1 MSANCPRRTRRV
13 SLTQGTIEFVGPEE
27 TRPRVRLQGNMGS
40 VPSASGEGPGTD
52 EIGPDDSA
60 SQIGGAFLGTMS
72 VIGGVAGKKALPVPP
87 PPPPPQGSPR
97 LVRSR
102 PGLPPTGLP
111 PSSVRPTLP
120 PKFSQDGPQEGRLT
134 EEALKS
140 RSERPKTPPRRP
152 TTPPKK
158 TAAKPSTP
166 QKRTSEEAENPEG
179 PAGPRGSVGKAVK
192 PIPKTPSPKRAVEE
206 MARND
211 AAARGSAPS
220 RALWRAEERALKDA
234 AAKAKPAAK
243 APAATVDLVTPVTDN
258 AGHGEAHLVAAQGS
272 GRLSALTV
280 HQQTP
285 MSSQAPTPT
294 SPAGDSMVAGEG
306 PGPSVHHWSQ
316 APVIAPLPS
325 TPPPAPVGGE
335 TEVCVA
341 CQGSGLLNSQ
351 VNLRLFRLIGTG
363 QLRLGQTPQ
372 AAPTTPAPAAPA
384 APAAAA
390 TPAGPG
396 NGTEVSP
403 SLSENS
409 GRSRTPAHSGVC
421 HVSEDGSMTMFDSG
435 GNLLILE
442 LACGVDSVIQNAS
455 REFGC
460 NYIGIHA
467 GLELSSTQR
476 QAYKFFKSFAEGS
489 SGSADSQK
497 LIQVHISLPC
507 TGGSPLLDLSKKDR
521 KPAQDAYFRLLDHCK
536 RYISYIK
543 GMGNVGS
550 AVTLELPKSNRFWS
564 DERLKRFLADHGMQK
579 SADCAACAMGLTTS
593 QGQPIGKVFRIAC
606 SDQVLATGLAKR
618 FQCRCTQDHAPLNQ
632 VNYSMTE
639 RYSYK
644 FARFYCRAIALRW
657 IDQQEET

>member
-1 MSANCPRRTRRV
+1 MLEPQFQTVRDMHGDV
-13 SLTQGTIEFVGPEE
+13 HLT
-27 TRPRVRLQGNMGS
+27 
-40 VPSASGEGPGTD
+40 VP
-52 EIGPDDSA
+52 
-60 SQIGGAFLGTMS
+60 
-72 VIGGVAGKKALPVPP
+72 
-87 PPPPPQGSPR
+87 
-97 LVRSR
+97 
-102 PGLPPTGLP
+102 
-111 PSSVRPTLP
+111 
-120 PKFSQDGPQEGRLT
+120 
-134 EEALKS
+134 
-140 RSERPKTPPRRP
+140 
-152 TTPPKK
+152 
-158 TAAKPSTP
+158 
-166 QKRTSEEAENPEG
+166 
-179 PAGPRGSVGKAVK
+179 
-192 PIPKTPSPKRAVEE
+192 
-206 MARND
+206 
-211 AAARGSAPS
+211 
-220 RALWRAEERALKDA
+220 
-234 AAKAKPAAK
+234 
-243 APAATVDLVTPVTDN
+243 
-258 AGHGEAHLVAAQGS
+258 QGS

-280 HQQTP
+280 HQPTP
-285 MSSQAPTPT
+285 ANSQAATPT
-294 SPAGDSMVAGEG
+294 SPAGDSLVAGEA
-306 PGPSVHHWSQ
+306 PGQSSTHWSN
-316 APVIAPLPS
+316 APVISPVPS

-363 QLRLGQTPQ
+363 QLRLAGPIAQVAPATPAP
-372 AAPTTPAPAAPA
+372 AAPTTPAPAAANP
-384 APAAAA
+384 
-390 TPAGPG
+390 TGPG

-409 GRSRTPAHSGVC
+409 GRSRTPTRSGVC
-421 HVSEDGSMTMFDSG
+421 SVTEDGSMTMFDSG

-460 NYIGIHA
+460 SYIGIHA

-476 QAYKFFKSFAEGS
+476 QAYKFLKNFAEGS

-536 RYISYIK
+536 RYVSYIK
-543 GMGNVGS
+543 GMSNVCS

-564 DERLKRFLADHGMQK
+564 DERLKKFLTDHDMQK
-579 SADCAACAMGLTTS
+579 FADCAACAMGLETS

-606 SDQVLATGLAKR
+606 SDQVLATGLGKR
-618 FQCRCTQDHAPLNQ
+618 FQCKCTQDHAPLNQ

-657 IDQQEET
+657 IDQQEETS